1 MKKIAIIG
9 ANSYIAR
16 NVILYLKLHYT
27 EYKLYL
33 YDCGEVQLDGEPNY
47 YQIDILDSNSVKK
60 IDFSCEYIYMF
71 IGKTG
76 TTAGF
81 EDYNTFID
89 INEKALLNVLNEYI
103 HSNSLAKIIFP
114 STRLLYKGK
123 EEMLSEDDEKEFK
136 TIYAIN
142 KYSCENYLKLY
153 NLIYNVQYLTFRICV
168 PYGSLIAN
176 ASSYGTAGFM
186 LGKAVK
192 GENIILYGDGN
203 VRRTLTYMEDLCKV
217 LVEGGLSEVLVNDT
231 YNIGGEDYSLK
242 EMAQIIADKYNIS
255 IDFVEYPKIAEL
267 IESGSTVFNDS
278 KMQSIYPVE
287 YKGNFKKW
295 CLQLK

>member
-1 MKKIAIIG
+1 MIIST
-9 ANSYIAR
+9 N
-16 NVILYLKLHYT
+16 L
-27 EYKLYL
+27 ELYL